1 MKHIF
6 VAAKAAPLFLILPL
20 VLLLAAPLAR
30 AADGEEDS
38 APVVDS
44 GKSSPDLSGKTKVVY
59 RKRTAV
65 SFDDAVV
72 EGTTNNPEGVYVVT
86 PPEKQFGSML
96 KLRPNFH
103 RELMRDA
110 LLLK

>member
-1 MKHIF
+1 MK
-6 VAAKAAPLFLILPL
+6 LLTLILAL
-20 VLLLAAPLAR
+20 ALLPAAFAR
-30 AADGEEDS
+30 AADEEEDT
-38 APVVDS
+38 
-44 GKSSPDLSGKTKVVY
+44 GKSSPDLGGKAKVVY

-72 EGTTNNPEGVYVVT
+72 EGAANNPEGVYVVT
-86 PPEKQFGSML
+86 PPDKQFGSLL